1 MTTEEVSK
9 VIRRLCR
16 MDAICGRFV
25 DYQKEALSDIWNRT
39 AGNIEYKIVIQEM
52 KEIRYTQNKKPS
64 FSPAMFVTF
73 TLAEALEI
81 FKDYSVKISLGTGFV
96 YCGFPAGESE
106 EDKRIRNSVLGDYY
120 NRQVVEIY
128 PSVYP
133 KKLIIRTTGDKRGTF
148 WDEDEYE
155 KWKERVK

>member
-9 VIRRLCR
+9 VIRRLCKV
-16 MDAICGRFV
+16 DAICGRFV

-39 AGNIEYKIVIQEM
+39 AGNIEYKTVIKEM
-52 KEIRYTQNKKPS
+52 KKIRYTQNKKPS

-81 FKDYSVKISLGTGFV
+81 FKDYSVKISLGTGFS
-96 YCGFPAGESE
+96 YCGFPAEESE
-106 EDKRIRNSVLGDYY
+106 RDVEIRDNILREHYG
-120 NRQVVEIY
+120 RRVVEIY
-128 PSVYP
+128 PSVYQ
-133 KKLIIRTTGDKRGTF
+133 KKLIIRTEGDTRGTF

>member
-16 MDAICGRFV
+16 MDVICGRFV

-39 AGNIEYKIVIQEM
+39 DGNIEYKTVIQEM
-52 KEIRYTQNKKPS
+52 KKIRNTQNKKPS
-64 FSPAMFVTF
+64 FCPAMFIYF

-81 FKDYSVKISLGTGFV
+81 FKDYSVKISLGTGFS
-96 YCGFPAGESE
+96 YCGFPAEESE
-106 EDKRIRNSVLGDYY
+106 RDAEIRDNILREHYG
-120 NRQVVEIY
+120 RRVVEIY
-128 PSVYP
+128 PSVFQ
-133 KKLIIRTTGDKRGTF
+133 KKLIIRTEGDTRGTF

>member
-9 VIRRLCR
+9 VIRRLYR

-39 AGNIEYKIVIQEM
+39 AGNIEYKTVIQEM
-52 KEIRYTQNKKPS
+52 KKIRNTQNKKPS
-64 FSPAMFVTF
+64 FCPAMFVYF

-81 FKDYSVKISLGTGFV
+81 FKDYSVKISLGTGFS
-96 YCGFPAGESE
+96 YCGFPAEESE
-106 EDKRIRNSVLGDYY
+106 RDAEIRDNILREHYG
-120 NRQVVEIY
+120 RRVVEIY
-128 PSVYP
+128 PSVYQ
-133 KKLIIRTTGDKRGTF
+133 KKLIIRTEGDTRGTF

>member
-9 VIRRLCR
+9 VIKRLCR

-39 AGNIEYKIVIQEM
+39 AGGVEYKTVIQGM
-52 KEIRYTQNKKPS
+52 KKIRNSQNKKPS
-64 FSPAMFVTF
+64 FCPAMFVYF

-81 FKDYSVKISLGTGFV
+81 FKDYSVKISLGTGFS
-96 YCGFPAGESE
+96 YCGFPAEESE
-106 EDKRIRNSVLGDYY
+106 DDARIRDNILRDSYGK
-120 NRQVVEIY
+120 QVVEIY

-133 KKLIIRTTGDKRGTF
+133 KKLIIRTAGDQRGSF
-148 WDEDEYE
+148 WDEDEYN
-155 KWKERVK
+155 KWKERMI